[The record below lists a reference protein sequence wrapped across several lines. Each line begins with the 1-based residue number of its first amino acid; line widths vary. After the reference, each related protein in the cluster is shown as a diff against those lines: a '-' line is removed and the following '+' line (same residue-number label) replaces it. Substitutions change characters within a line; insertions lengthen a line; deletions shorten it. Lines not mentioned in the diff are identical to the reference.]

1 MTSRTA
7 PWWSGQL
14 SIFGANLDYMRYNR
28 SWPRSLINP
37 LMVNEPSSTLLPK
50 KNKARNKT
58 AGVLSEE

>member
-28 SWPRSLINP
+28 SWHRSLINP

-50 KNKARNKT
+50 KTRLETKLL
-58 AGVLSEE
+58 GC